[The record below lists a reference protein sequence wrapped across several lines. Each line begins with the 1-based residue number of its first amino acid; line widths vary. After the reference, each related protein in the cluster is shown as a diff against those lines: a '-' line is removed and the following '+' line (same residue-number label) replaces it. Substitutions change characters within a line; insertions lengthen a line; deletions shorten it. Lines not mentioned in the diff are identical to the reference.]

1 MPRAA
6 LVGSTQLPC
15 ARSRVGLRVSP
26 RADQRAYPRARPALH
41 DRGAPSDPCRRPA
54 EILGC
59 RAWRRQD
66 MAAPLTLPG
75 VSGTIGARERGKRRD
90 GKGWAMAKV
99 KKATRRAAATDATQS
114 IAIEGGQSVTI
125 GGDQQLSV
133 GRRQTVAV
141 GTDRQ
146 VTVGGSD
153 RLEVNLDQ
161 TIAVDR
167 ALNMSVGTTASLEAG
182 RALTLTAA
190 RVTLRAAQELRL
202 EVGAS
207 LIVLKPSGD
216 IQIKGN
222 RIEIAGAGEVHL
234 KGANVHT
241 N

>member
-1 MPRAA
+1 
-6 LVGSTQLPC
+6 
-15 ARSRVGLRVSP
+15 
-26 RADQRAYPRARPALH
+26 
-41 DRGAPSDPCRRPA
+41 
-54 EILGC
+54 
-59 RAWRRQD
+59 

-99 KKATRRAAATDATQS
+99 KRAARRAAATQS

-125 GGDQQLSV
+125 GGDQQLRV
-133 GRRQTVAV
+133 GGRRTVAV

-146 VTVGGSD
+146 ATVGGSD
-153 RLEVNLDQ
+153 RLEVNVDQ

-167 ALNMSVGTTASLEAG
+167 ALNMSVGTTASLEVG
-182 RALTLTAA
+182 SALTLTAA

>member
-1 MPRAA
+1 
-6 LVGSTQLPC
+6 
-15 ARSRVGLRVSP
+15 
-26 RADQRAYPRARPALH
+26 
-41 DRGAPSDPCRRPA
+41 
-54 EILGC
+54 
-59 RAWRRQD
+59 

-75 VSGTIGARERGKRRD
+75 ASGRIGARERGKRRD

-99 KKATRRAAATDATQS
+99 KRAARRAAASDATQS

-125 GGDQQLSV
+125 GGDQQLRV
-133 GRRQTVAV
+133 GGRRTVAV
-141 GTDRQ
+141 GTNRQ
-146 VTVGGSD
+146 ATVGGSD
-153 RLEVNLDQ
+153 RLEVNVDQ

-182 RALTLTAA
+182 GALTLTAA

-216 IQIKGN
+216 IQIKGD
-222 RIEIAGAGEVHL
+222 RIELAGAGEVHVM
-234 KGANVHT
+234 GANVAT